1 MAMKKLLLGVALTV
15 ALTTAASAS
24 NKGVTLQDKQQAACF
39 KDVQRLCPG
48 LIPDV
53 DKVTDCMKTKR
64 AEVSPE
70 CGAMYDA
77 AK

>member
-1 MAMKKLLLGVALTV
+1 MVMNKLLLGAALMV

-24 NKGVTLQDKQQAACF
+24 MKAVTLQDKQQAACYN
-39 KDVQRLCPG
+39 DVQKLCPG

-53 DKVTDCMKTKR
+53 DKVTQCMKSKR

-77 AK
+77 K

>member
-1 MAMKKLLLGVALTV
+1 MTMKQLLLGAAVTM
-15 ALTTAASAS
+15 ALTTAASAAM
-24 NKGVTLQDKQQAACF
+24 KEVTLQDKQQAACV
-39 KDVQRLCPG
+39 KDVQKLCPG

-53 DKVTDCMKTKR
+53 DKVTECMKTKR